1 METIR
6 QLHSQGRKCA
16 IVSGDAREITEEIGN
31 RLGVDAA
38 YGSCMPEDK
47 VAVLK
52 KLKEKGGI
60 CGVHCENSG
69 VINALIEEKK
79 AASGLLE
86 EEISSIGVKIEE
98 LKAEKKEKSASL
110 KDLAKEIAKL
120 EEKKAKEE
128 EAKAEEQRKADLE
141 NVLSNLLSSGMSV
154 EAILE
159 KLK

>member
-1 METIR
+1 MYIR
-6 QLHSQGRKCA
+6 SDDMPRPKGSKNKA
-16 IVSGDAREITEEIGN
+16 KSEVKNTS
-31 RLGVDAA
+31 VDL
-38 YGSCMPEDK
+38 D
-47 VAVLK
+47 
-52 KLKEKGGI
+52 
-60 CGVHCENSG
+60 
-69 VINALIEEKK
+69 ALIEEKK
-79 AASGLLE
+79 AASSLLE

-141 NVLSNLLSSGMSV
+141 NVLSNLLSSGMSF